1 VAVSEKSFGS
11 CCETLKEAMGGAEFE
26 PLISVGE
33 DDGVL
38 YLTVGWIDVEDEQPG
53 ARRSRRLMQRAPGSP
68 ADPVRNSKAEAV
80 RLSGHGRTGSGS

>member
-1 VAVSEKSFGS
+1 MAVSEKSFGS

-53 ARRSRRLMQRAPGSP
+53 AVQFPMLHCPFCGTSLQTVEQIDAKGAGFS
-68 ADPVRNSKAEAV
+68 S
-80 RLSGHGRTGSGS
+80 